1 MTRVD
6 VAVLVLAA
14 GRGVRLGRG
23 DKAFVVLRGKTL
35 LERAV
40 ATGRPFGRVAVAVPP
55 GRVQEAKAVCPPGT
69 TIIEGAETRA
79 ASLRRLLGVASA
91 PLVMIHDVAHP
102 LASAALFRAVLT
114 AAQDAEG
121 AIAALAPTDFVYQDG
136 GTQEVDGRPAI
147 AERVSGAWIAQSPKA
162 FRRELLSAGY
172 ALADERRAL
181 DPAWEDPG
189 SLELVQL
196 AGGRVITVPGEAR
209 NLKITDAED
218 LQLAEALLSVD
229 GSDDQPREP
238 RESV

>member
-1 MTRVD
+1 VTRVD
-6 VAVLVLAA
+6 VAILVLAA

-40 ATGRPFGRVAVAVPP
+40 ATCRPFGPIAVAVPP
-55 GRVQEAKAVCPPGT
+55 GRVDEATAVCPPGT
-69 TIIEGAETRA
+69 TVIEGAETRA

-102 LASAALFRAVLT
+102 LASPALFRAVL
-114 AAQDAEG
+114 AAAKDADG
-121 AIAALAPTDFVYQDG
+121 AIAALRPTDFVYRDG
-136 GTQEVDGRPAI
+136 STQEVDGRPAI
-147 AERVSGAWIAQSPKA
+147 AERVSGAWVAQSPKA
-162 FRRELLSAGY
+162 FRRELLNAGY
-172 ALADERRAL
+172 ALADERRAIEA
-181 DPAWEDPG
+181 AWEDPG

-218 LQLAEALLSVD
+218 LPLAEALLSLDV
-229 GSDDQPREP
+229 SEDQPRGP
-238 RESV
+238 NESV